1 MIMIDYRS
9 VLISYRTP
17 LFLHLSSISPPPFLS
32 VQQKPFRWKSLIP
45 KHSEGKVEEEE
56 EEEEEKERGG
66 GGGKEKV
73 KNDEESGASLGSPC
87 NRLSRQISAGSEST

>member
-1 MIMIDYRS
+1 M
-9 VLISYRTP
+9 
-17 LFLHLSSISPPPFLS
+17 S

-66 GGGKEKV
+66 GGGGGKEKV
-73 KNDEESGASLGSPC
+73 KSDEESGASLGSPC